1 MTVYSFCLP
10 LCYRKGK
17 DVSQKSASSPIKA
30 ANTAPN
36 KRVTKTAA
44 EMAFEKAHKERR
56 LKQQKATYKSHK
68 EKVAEFNDK
77 LSKLSEHYDIPK
89 VGPG

>member
-1 MTVYSFCLP
+1 M
-10 LCYRKGK
+10 
-17 DVSQKSASSPIKA
+17 
-30 ANTAPN
+30 
-36 KRVTKTAA
+36 KTAA
-44 EMAFEKAHKERR
+44 ELAFEKAQREKR
-56 LKQQKATYKSHK
+56 LKQQKAAHKSHK